1 MKLQLFNYTGSVFL
15 CDFPSQAGLSAEG
28 RRIWKVINA
37 YCGLTSREKF
47 VWGVT
52 QYLGATGIYG
62 SDESPCIAGCIR
74 LSPAGHISTQKKKRN
89 KFQHFSIF
97 YFFNWVTFLFYS
109 TKCGIPPTPPKKK
122 APSGMSCPDTRRD
135 VFVAGAGWLVLA
147 VHQASRLLW
156 PVTAHRRAKSSADN
170 DTRESARR

>member
-15 CDFPSQAGLSAEG
+15 CDFPSQAGLSSEG
-28 RRIWKVINA
+28 CRIWKVINA

-52 QYLGATGIYG
+52 QCLGATGIYG
-62 SDESPCIAGCIR
+62 SDEHPCIAGCIR
-74 LSPAGHISTQKKKRN
+74 LSPAGHISTGKKKKN
-89 KFQHFSIF
+89 WINFNIFPFFIFSIDS
-97 YFFNWVTFLFYS
+97 LFYLN
-109 TKCGIPPTPPKKK
+109 
-122 APSGMSCPDTRRD
+122 PDTRID

-156 PVTAHRRAKSSADN
+156 PVTAHRRAKSAADN